1 MAHMG
6 DNRNCVFY
14 RNKEN
19 TKKNAILKKKSR
31 SHVNNNTYRNNN
43 YRFKM
48 EQTQSLTYCANTKI
62 HASSITIDHK
72 FMHF

>member
-19 TKKNAILKKKSR
+19 TKKCDIKKK
-31 SHVNNNTYRNNN
+31 
-43 YRFKM
+43 
-48 EQTQSLTYCANTKI
+48 QI
-62 HASSITIDHK
+62 SITCEQQYI
-72 FMHF
+72 